1 MDPKVYGF
9 IECICDIYEKSMECS
24 TKLVKD
30 QNEKKVHALLK
41 HEAEKELMME
51 QITKLKG
58 KYHALRERTAG
69 ESTPMKQISPS
80 SSATANKKKRRQESV
95 LVDRTNKGSNKKAKQ
110 ISSPSSSSSGTAN
123 KKRKQSVLVDLAKN
137 RKAKGSNNKKVKP
150 KRSYD
155 SSDGEENTF

>member
-69 ESTPMKQISPS
+69 ESTPM
-80 SSATANKKKRRQESV
+80 
-95 LVDRTNKGSNKKAKQ
+95 GSNKKAKG
-110 ISSPSSSSSGTAN
+110 SN
-123 KKRKQSVLVDLAKN
+123 AK
-137 RKAKGSNNKKVKP
+137 KAKH
-150 KRSYD
+150 KRIHD
-155 SSDGEENTF
+155 SDEEENIYD